1 MPTLS
6 SGLVIAGAFADKIR
20 RTLFAQ
26 AKGQV
31 ESQEVVRAS
40 AELNRLLYEIL
51 VDKLKVDKGDVVRI
65 RVDYDVKDGR
75 IEWALSTLQLEAFKR
90 IPDEEVA
97 KVVREIIEK
106 TEQEQG

>member
-26 AKGQV
+26 AKNEV
-31 ESQEVVRAS
+31 DSQEVVRAS
-40 AELNRLLYEIL
+40 AELNRLLYSVL
-51 VDKLKVDKGDVVRI
+51 VEKLKIDKGDVVRI
-65 RVDYDVKDGR
+65 RVDYSVENGK
-75 IEWALSTLQLEAFKR
+75 INWHLESLHVEAFKR

-97 KVVREIIEK
+97 KTVREAIQDVQSK
-106 TEQEQG
+106 